1 MSATPITFRGEPGWR
16 FAIVEDC
23 TIIERATGAGVTYDV
38 FQQIDGDEIR
48 IAKGQTLDAA
58 IRTARQ

>member
-1 MSATPITFRGEPGWR
+1 MSAISITFRGEQGWR
-16 FAIVEDC
+16 FAFVEDC
-23 TIIERATGAGVTYDV
+23 TIIERAAGAGVTYDV
-38 FQQIDGDEIR
+38 FQQIDGDEVR

>member
-1 MSATPITFRGEPGWR
+1 MSATSITFRGEPGWR

-23 TIIERATGAGVTYDV
+23 TIIERAAGAGVTYDV

>member
-1 MSATPITFRGEPGWR
+1 MSATTITFHGEPGWR
-16 FAIVEDC
+16 FAIIEDC
-23 TIIERATGAGVTYDV
+23 TIIERSVGAGVTYDV
-38 FQQIDGDEIR
+38 FQQIDGDEVR

>member
-1 MSATPITFRGEPGWR
+1 MSATSITFRGEPDWR

-23 TIIERATGAGVTYDV
+23 TIIERATGAFRTYDV
-38 FQQIDGDEIR
+38 FQQIDGDEVR